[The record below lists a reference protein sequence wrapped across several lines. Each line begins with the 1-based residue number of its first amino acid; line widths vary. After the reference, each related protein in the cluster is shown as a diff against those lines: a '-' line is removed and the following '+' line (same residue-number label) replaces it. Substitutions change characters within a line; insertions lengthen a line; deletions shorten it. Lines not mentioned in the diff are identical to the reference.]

1 MRKISVQFDKEV
13 SYSIYGVITDSKN
26 IQLTDE
32 DRILSSITDKNVA
45 IGYALGAFEYS
56 DFTSIFVCEVTKNL
70 NGWSQDDIETEEKIV
85 WSCSSIQVTE
95 ETDENE
101 FANDDND
108 FEDDEISEVTNEVI
122 SE

>member
-13 SYSIYGVITDSKN
+13 SYSIYGVTTESKN

-32 DRILSSITDKNVA
+32 DRILSSVTDKNVA

-70 NGWSQDDIETEEKIV
+70 NGWSEDEATVEEKII
-85 WSCSSIQVTE
+85 WSCSSIKVQE
-95 ETDENE
+95 DENIDNVE
-101 FANDDND
+101 DND
-108 FEDDEISEVTNEVI
+108 YDDDEIDEVTNEVI